1 MSTARFFYLSLLLAV
16 AQALAAFL
24 VQHFWLPQISFVAML
39 VALSVTFLTT
49 SAAYA
54 INAPNLK
61 KGNTNFIAAMVL
73 GMGGKMILGL
83 ISIVI
88 VVLQFNEVLKEYV
101 VVYILS
107 YFIFT
112 GFEVYSLMRKLRA

>member
-1 MSTARFFYLSLLLAV
+1 MLLALLLT
-16 AQALAAFL
+16 
-24 VQHFWLPQISFVAML
+24 FVTT
-39 VALSVTFLTT
+39 TF
-49 SAAYA
+49 AYA
-54 INAPNLK
+54 INSPNLK
-61 KGNTNFIAAMVL
+61 KGNKNFVAAMVL
-73 GMGGKMILGL
+73 GMGSKMILGL
-83 ISIVI
+83 ISIVN